1 MDKGKRKEGEGRG
14 CVGMEEREEREYSFV
29 RLVYYNCNVLF
40 RRSMFG
46 ALILKCSYVYVCLA

>member
-1 MDKGKRKEGEGRG
+1 M
-14 CVGMEEREEREYSFV
+14 GMEEREEREYSFV